1 MNKKEDKIQVGSLV
15 KFVYGRLG
23 ASISGY
29 GVVVDIEEPGADYYG
44 NGNVKI
50 VTKRYKILYE
60 NKTYWIPTTFVE
72 PA

>member
-1 MNKKEDKIQVGSLV
+1 MNKKADKLQVGSLV

-29 GVVVDIEEPGADYYG
+29 GIVADIEEPGADY
-44 NGNVKI
+44 GNVKI
-50 VTKRYKILYE
+50 VSRRFKILYE
-60 NKTYWIPTTFVE
+60 NRTYWIPASFVE

>member
-1 MNKKEDKIQVGSLV
+1 MNKKADKLQVGSLV

-29 GVVVDIEEPGADYYG
+29 GIVADIEEPGADY
-44 NGNVKI
+44 GNVKI
-50 VTKRYKILYE
+50 VSRRFKILYE
-60 NKTYWIPTTFVE
+60 NRTYWIPATFVE

>member
-1 MNKKEDKIQVGSLV
+1 MNKKADKIQVGSLV

-29 GVVVDIEEPGADYYG
+29 GIVADIEEPGADY
-44 NGNVKI
+44 GNVKI

>member
-1 MNKKEDKIQVGSLV
+1 MKITDKIQVGDLV

-29 GVVVDIEEPGADYYG
+29 GLVADIEEPGADY
-44 NGNVKI
+44 GNVKI
-50 VTKRYKILYE
+50 VARRFKILYE
-60 NKTYWIPTTFVE
+60 NNVYWIPATFVE

>member
-1 MNKKEDKIQVGSLV
+1 MNKKADKLQVGSLV

-29 GVVVDIEEPGADYYG
+29 GIVVDIEEPGADY
-44 NGNVKI
+44 GNVKI
-50 VTKRYKILYE
+50 VTRRFKILYE
-60 NKTYWIPTTFVE
+60 NRTYWIPTTFVE